1 MKHPC
6 REELEAG
13 LAHIRAAPAEQGVLE
28 MIVRRPAVEQREL
41 LSEARLDSV
50 AGLVGDNWQTRGS
63 RRTADGAA
71 HPEMQLNLMNAR
83 VTDLVAGSRDR
94 WPLAGDQLYVDLD
107 LSEINLPPGS
117 RLQVG
122 SAIIEVTAVP
132 HLGCK
137 KFMAR
142 FGRDTMEFVNSDLG
156 KQLHLRGI
164 NTKVIQAG
172 VASVGDRVV
181 KLENPA
187 LSAGG

>member
-1 MKHPC
+1 MSIC
-6 REELEAG
+6 
-13 LAHIRAAPAEQGVLE
+13 
-28 MIVRRPAVEQREL
+28 
-41 LSEARLDSV
+41 
-50 AGLVGDNWQTRGS
+50 
-63 RRTADGAA
+63 
-71 HPEMQLNLMNAR
+71 
-83 VTDLVAGSRDR
+83 
-94 WPLAGDQLYVDLD
+94 

-142 FGRDTMEFVNSDLG
+142 FGRDAMEFVNSDLG

-172 VASVGDRVV
+172 VASVSDRVV